1 MLWFWSFLCFRFF
14 LTAAAARARAEETA
28 WEGAEEALRGNGA
41 APQRGGEEAC
51 RERTGSYTYCSIILR
66 RYYCMQ
72 TDSTV
77 PQECETRW
85 QVHNPSLALKFSF
98 VFPFPFKA
106 TSPPPPSS
114 SWLTVIVLVS
124 LNALKVMFFLVRIA
138 ISDTFNLMIH
148 CVPVLVAQSPLWVQF
163 PQFLLPSFCQ
173 HVHLLSAI
181 FQPVNQILLQQRT
194 AVSLRRIST
203 FPEVFKRTTEYS
215 SVQCSDLYCPTI
227 YSRGHGTLIT
237 TAKANIQTKRMYLCL
252 KRIKPSEWWP
262 LIKSSWAGPLR
273 FSANYA
279 HQFHLEQRTNFKP
292 AFYPGRTFF
301 SSEREKKRVPP
312 KVGRSELAA
321 KLPSWTSPV
330 CQLIL

>member
-106 TSPPPPSS
+106 TSPPPPPS

-124 LNALKVMFFLVRIA
+124 LNALKVIFSSCFFLSGLPFQTLLIWWYIVFLC
-138 ISDTFNLMIH
+138 SWLSPH
-148 CVPVLVAQSPLWVQF
+148 CGCNSHNFFFQASVNMSI
-163 PQFLLPSFCQ
+163 FCQ
-173 HVHLLSAI
+173 PYFSLSI
-181 FQPVNQILLQQRT
+181 R
-194 AVSLRRIST
+194 
-203 FPEVFKRTTEYS
+203 
-215 SVQCSDLYCPTI
+215 YCCNNAP
-227 YSRGHGTLIT
+227 
-237 TAKANIQTKRMYLCL
+237 Q
-252 KRIKPSEWWP
+252 
-262 LIKSSWAGPLR
+262 
-273 FSANYA
+273 
-279 HQFHLEQRTNFKP
+279 
-292 AFYPGRTFF
+292 
-301 SSEREKKRVPP
+301 
-312 KVGRSELAA
+312 LA
-321 KLPSWTSPV
+321 
-330 CQLIL
+330 